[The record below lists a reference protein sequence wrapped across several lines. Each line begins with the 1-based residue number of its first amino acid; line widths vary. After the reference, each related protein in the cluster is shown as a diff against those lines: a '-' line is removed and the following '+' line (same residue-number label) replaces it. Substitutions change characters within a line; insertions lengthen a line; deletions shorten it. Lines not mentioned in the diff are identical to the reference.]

1 MEDATISEQPK
12 EQPLYQQGR
21 YPSVLDTDDMVFELG
36 KQVVNHLNHEKLIGQ
51 IVKQTEAIQ
60 RENLQLKSLK
70 IQTEERVAPLELKAK
85 QLEESN
91 KLYEMNNRKLD
102 EEIVKLRSQASQKDV
117 DITGIKSELL
127 ALQTQITQRDAAH
140 LSEIDRINASH
151 QAEII
156 TKEEVYN
163 IAVDKLKKE
172 HKEEIKQVK
181 LDSKKKKPYDYR

>member
-1 MEDATISEQPK
+1 MEDATISEQPTQ
-12 EQPLYQQGR
+12 EPLYQQGR
-21 YPSVLDTDDMVFELG
+21 YPSVLDTDDMVFEMG

-91 KLYEMNNRKLD
+91 KLYEANNRKLD

-151 QAEII
+151 QAEIT